1 MNYQKAYD
9 SMIQNRLANPLP
21 EGMYC
26 EKHHIKPRSLGGSN
40 AKSNIVGLTPREHFL
55 AHRCLAK
62 VHGGKMWAALAYMS
76 RGATKSAKGVKISSR
91 LYDMI
96 KRKDAEWR
104 SVAYA
109 GENNYWYQKK
119 LPEYVRE
126 KMRGPRPN
134 SSGENHPNFGISN
147 KERNLLI
154 SYIKT
159 ANNKKDI
166 VNYNTLNRINLIT
179 GVPEY
184 FDENGK
190 KRHRMNPEL
199 VKIKKSLLFKFHRQ
213 EVMCGENNPNYNNG
227 DKIRGEKNPMFG
239 RVHSPETLLK
249 MSEKAKQRRT
259 IVCPKCQKQGSVG
272 NMNRW
277 HFDNCKAA

>member
-9 SMIQNRLANPLP
+9 SIIQNRLANSLP

-40 AKSNIVGLTPREHFL
+40 AKSNIVRLTPREHFL

-62 VHGGKMWAALAYMS
+62 VYGGKMWAALAYMS

-104 SVAYA
+104 SIAYA

-126 KMRGPRPN
+126 KMRGPRLNFRGKNNPN
-134 SSGENHPNFGISN
+134 YGKVN
-147 KERNLLI
+147 KDLI
-154 SYIKT
+154 FMMWFTNTYRVIT
-159 ANNKKDI
+159 FDI
-166 VNYNTLNRINLIT
+166 NYETLNRINMIT

-184 FDENGK
+184 FDESGK
-190 KRHRMNPEL
+190 KRKRQNPEI
-199 VKIKKSLLFKFHRQ
+199 VKLNRKFRFLINRKA
-213 EVMCGENNPNYNNG
+213 VMSGENNPNFNNG
-227 DKIRGEKNPMFG
+227 DKIRGERNPMFG
-239 RVHSPETLLK
+239 KSHSQDTLIKL
-249 MSEKAKQRRT
+249 SERAKNRK
-259 IVCPKCQKQGSVG
+259 IIACPKCQKQGDAS
-272 NMNRW
+272 NMKRW